1 MDFARQQISAV
12 ESAVGDLNAL
22 AEHLRNRLTTDA
34 VLNLDRQNN
43 DGKQALLRSIWESS
57 DLSAD
62 AFADEIAGYFNHPR
76 IQLPDLLTA
85 SSLADRFSPRFLRES
100 VMFPF
105 AQDGG
110 RTFVA
115 VADPTDQA
123 ALRGAEIVLGADL
136 AITIAFDDVAAVLSK
151 RLNSEEEGP
160 AASFADQASS
170 AAEES
175 IDSLRDLA
183 SGAPVVRAVND
194 LLEKAIDLRASDIH
208 IVSVMTALLSVNQVV
223 G

>member
-1 MDFARQQISAV
+1 
-12 ESAVGDLNAL
+12 
-22 AEHLRNRLTTDA
+22 
-34 VLNLDRQNN
+34 
-43 DGKQALLRSIWESS
+43 
-57 DLSAD
+57 
-62 AFADEIAGYFNHPR
+62 
-76 IQLPDLLTA
+76 
-85 SSLADRFSPRFLRES
+85 
-100 VMFPF
+100 MFPF
-105 AQDGG
+105 EQDGG
-110 RTFVA
+110 QIFIA

-136 AITIAFDDVAAVLSK
+136 AITIASFDDVAAVLSK

-194 LLEKAIDLRASDIH
+194 LLEKAIDLARERHPHRTDAQRA
-208 IVSVMTALLSVNQVV
+208 
-223 G
+223 